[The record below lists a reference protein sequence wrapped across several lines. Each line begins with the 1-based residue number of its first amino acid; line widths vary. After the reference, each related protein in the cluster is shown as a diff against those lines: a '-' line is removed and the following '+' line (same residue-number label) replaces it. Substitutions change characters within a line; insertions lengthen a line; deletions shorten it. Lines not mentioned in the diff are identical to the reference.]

1 MNTPTARQA
10 PALPARPLIALTALV
25 TLAHLLLLQA
35 APLAWGPVPDPQAAA
50 PRPFITRTLEIK
62 PEPAVASAPAAT
74 PVRPRPVRR
83 SVPRPARDSQENQA
97 AAPAS
102 LAPPAIESIAPPID
116 DSLAPPGPPAEPP
129 AAAAEAV
136 MPTPAPVLPPVTG
149 ASTALTIPGSV
160 RLKYAM
166 TGRSK
171 NMDYSAFAQLDWL
184 QDGQTYEA
192 KMVVSALFLGSRSM
206 SSSGRITA
214 DGLAPTRFLDK
225 ARSERAAHFQAD
237 QGKIS
242 FSANTPDAPWQRGAQ
257 DRLSVFLQ
265 LGSLLAGAP
274 ASYPVG
280 SSVSLY
286 TAGPREVDTW
296 TFTVESEET
305 LKLPVGEAATLKL
318 TRKPQRNYDQTVEIW
333 FAPAMDY
340 LPVRSRITQQNGD
353 FIDQQLRAAEKP

>member
-10 PALPARPLIALTALV
+10 PALPARPLIALTLLV
-25 TLAHLLLLQA
+25 VLAHVLLLQA
-35 APLAWGPVPDPQAAA
+35 APLVWGPVPDPQAAT

-62 PEPAVASAPAAT
+62 PEPVVASAPAAP

-83 SVPRPARDSQENQA
+83 RAPVSQENR
-97 AAPAS
+97 APAPD
-102 LAPPAIESIAPPID
+102 LQAPTAIESIAFPAADSTAPVDPP
-116 DSLAPPGPPAEPP
+116 SPPPEATATTPAEAAPPPP
-129 AAAAEAV
+129 
-136 MPTPAPVLPPVTG
+136 G

-184 QDGQTYEA
+184 QDGQTYDA

-242 FSANTPDAPWQRGAQ
+242 FSANTPDAPWLRGAQ

-280 SSVSLY
+280 ASVSLY
-286 TAGPREVDTW
+286 TAGPREADTW
-296 TFTVESEET
+296 TFTVEAEET
-305 LKLPVGEAATLKL
+305 LKLPAGEAATLKL
-318 TRKPQRNYDQTVEIW
+318 TRKPQRDYDQTVEIW
-333 FAPAMDY
+333 FAPAMSY

-353 FIDQQLRAAEKP
+353 FIDQQLRVVEKP

>member
-10 PALPARPLIALTALV
+10 PALPARPLIALTLLV
-25 TLAHLLLLQA
+25 VLAHMLLLQA
-35 APLAWGPVPDPQAAA
+35 APLVWGPVPDPQVMA
-50 PRPFITRTLEIK
+50 PRPFLTRTLEIK
-62 PEPAVASAPAAT
+62 PAPVVASAPAAT

-83 SVPRPARDSQENQA
+83 RAPVSQENQA
-97 AAPAS
+97 PAPDLTTPS
-102 LAPPAIESIAPPID
+102 AIESIAPPAG
-116 DSLAPPGPPAEPP
+116 DSMAPVGPPAEISATPSEP
-129 AAAAEAV
+129 VA
-136 MPTPAPVLPPVTG
+136 PTPAEAAPPPPG

-184 QDGQTYEA
+184 QDGQTYDA

-206 SSSGRITA
+206 TSSGRITA

-225 ARSERAAHFQAD
+225 SRSERAAHFQAD

-242 FSANTPDAPWQRGAQ
+242 FSANTPDAPWLRGAQ

-286 TAGPREVDTW
+286 TAGPREADTW
-296 TFTVESEET
+296 TFLVESEET
-305 LKLPVGEAATLKL
+305 LRLPAGEAATLKL
-318 TRKPQRNYDQTVEIW
+318 TRKPQRDYDQTVEIW

-353 FIDQQLRAAEKP
+353 FIDQQLRVVEKP

>member
-10 PALPARPLIALTALV
+10 PALPARPLIALTLLV
-25 TLAHLLLLQA
+25 VLAHVLLLQA
-35 APLAWGPVPDPQAAA
+35 APLAWGPVSDPQAAT
-50 PRPFITRTLEIK
+50 PRPFLTRTLEIK
-62 PEPAVASAPAAT
+62 PAPVVASAPAAP
-74 PVRPRPVRR
+74 PVRPRPVPRR
-83 SVPRPARDSQENQA
+83 APVSQENR
-97 AAPAS
+97 APAPD
-102 LAPPAIESIAPPID
+102 LQAPTAIESIAPPAEIP
-116 DSLAPPGPPAEPP
+116 APPGEPVAP
-129 AAAAEAV
+129 TAAEA
-136 MPTPAPVLPPVTG
+136 APPPPG

-184 QDGQTYEA
+184 QDGQTYDA

-206 SSSGRITA
+206 TSSGRITA

-242 FSANTPDAPWQRGAQ
+242 FSANTPDAPWARGAQ

-280 SSVSLY
+280 ASVSLY
-286 TAGPREVDTW
+286 TAGPREADTW
-296 TFTVESEET
+296 TFTVEAEET
-305 LKLPVGEAATLKL
+305 LRLPAGETATLKL
-318 TRKPQRNYDQTVEIW
+318 TRKPQRDYDQTVEIW
-333 FAPAMDY
+333 FAPSMDY

-353 FIDQQLRAAEKP
+353 FIDQQLRVVEKP

>member
-10 PALPARPLIALTALV
+10 PALPARPLIALTLLV
-25 TLAHLLLLQA
+25 LLAHVLLLQA

-50 PRPFITRTLEIK
+50 PRPFLTRTLEIK
-62 PEPAVASAPAAT
+62 PAPVVASAPAAP

-83 SVPRPARDSQENQA
+83 RAPDSQENR
-97 AAPAS
+97 APAPD
-102 LAPPAIESIAPPID
+102 LATPSAIESIAPPAG
-116 DSLAPPGPPAEPP
+116 DSMAPTGPLAEISAPPSEPV
-129 AAAAEAV
+129 A
-136 MPTPAPVLPPVTG
+136 PTPAEAAPPPPG

-184 QDGQTYEA
+184 QDGQTYDA

-206 SSSGRITA
+206 TSSGRITA

-242 FSANTPDAPWQRGAQ
+242 FSANTPDAPWLRGAQ

-280 SSVSLY
+280 ASVSLY
-286 TAGPREVDTW
+286 TAGPREADTW
-296 TFTVESEET
+296 TFTVEAEET
-305 LKLPVGEAATLKL
+305 LRLPAGEAATLKL
-318 TRKPQRNYDQTVEIW
+318 TRKPQRDYDQTVEIW

-353 FIDQQLRAAEKP
+353 FIDQQLRVVEKP

>member
-10 PALPARPLIALTALV
+10 PALPARPLIALTSLV
-25 TLAHLLLLQA
+25 VLAHVLLLQA
-35 APLAWGPVPDPQAAA
+35 APLAWGPVPDPQATA

-62 PEPAVASAPAAT
+62 PESAVASAPAAP

-83 SVPRPARDSQENQA
+83 RAPVSQENR
-97 AAPAS
+97 APAHDPH
-102 LAPPAIESIAPPID
+102 APPAIESIASPASDSTTPPAGITATTTEPVAPTPVE
-116 DSLAPPGPPAEPP
+116 APPS
-129 AAAAEAV
+129 
-136 MPTPAPVLPPVTG
+136 LPG

-184 QDGQTYEA
+184 QDGQTYDA

-206 SSSGRITA
+206 TSSGRITA

-225 ARSERAAHFQAD
+225 SRSERAAHFEAD
-237 QGKIS
+237 KGKIS
-242 FSANTPDAPWQRGAQ
+242 FSANTPDAPWLRGAQ

-286 TAGPREVDTW
+286 TAGPREADTW

-305 LKLPVGEAATLKL
+305 LKLPAGEAATLKL
-318 TRKPQRNYDQTVEIW
+318 TRKPQRDYDQTVEIW
-333 FAPAMDY
+333 FAPSMDY

-353 FIDQQLRAAEKP
+353 FVDQQLRVVEKP

>member
-10 PALPARPLIALTALV
+10 PALPARPLIALTLLV
-25 TLAHLLLLQA
+25 VLAHVLLLQA
-35 APLAWGPVPDPQAAA
+35 APLVWGPVPDPQAAT
-50 PRPFITRTLEIK
+50 PRPFITRTLEIR

-83 SVPRPARDSQENQA
+83 S
-97 AAPAS
+97 APAS
-102 LAPPAIESIAPPID
+102 QANRTPARYPTAPTAIESIASPAG
-116 DSLAPPGPPAEPP
+116 DSMDPVDPQAPPAEIATTTEP
-129 AAAAEAV
+129 V
-136 MPTPAPVLPPVTG
+136 TPTPVEAPPSLPG

-184 QDGQTYEA
+184 QDGQTYDA

-206 SSSGRITA
+206 TSSGRITA

-225 ARSERAAHFQAD
+225 SRSERAAHFQAD
-237 QGKIS
+237 KGTIS
-242 FSANTPDAPWQRGAQ
+242 FSANTPDAPWLRGAQ

-280 SSVSLY
+280 ASVSLY
-286 TAGPREVDTW
+286 TAGPREADTW
-296 TFTVESEET
+296 TFSVESEET
-305 LKLPVGEAATLKL
+305 LQLPAGEAATLKL
-318 TRKPQRNYDQTVEIW
+318 TRKPQRDYDQTVEIW
-333 FAPAMDY
+333 FAPSMDY
-340 LPVRSRITQQNGD
+340 LPVRNRITQHNGD
-353 FIDQQLRAAEKP
+353 FVDQQLRVVEKP

>member
-10 PALPARPLIALTALV
+10 PALPARPLIALTSLV
-25 TLAHLLLLQA
+25 VLAHVLLLQA
-35 APLAWGPVPDPQAAA
+35 APLAWGPVPDPQAAT

-62 PEPAVASAPAAT
+62 PEPVVASAPAAP

-83 SVPRPARDSQENQA
+83 RAPVSQENR
-97 AAPAS
+97 APAPD
-102 LAPPAIESIAPPID
+102 LQAPTAIESIASPATDSTAPVDPP
-116 DSLAPPGPPAEPP
+116 SPPPEATATTPVEAAPP
-129 AAAAEAV
+129 
-136 MPTPAPVLPPVTG
+136 LPG

-184 QDGQTYEA
+184 QDGQTYDA

-206 SSSGRITA
+206 TSSGRITA

-242 FSANTPDAPWQRGAQ
+242 FSANTPDAPWLRGAQ

-280 SSVSLY
+280 ASVSLY
-286 TAGPREVDTW
+286 TAGPREADTW
-296 TFTVESEET
+296 TFTVEAEET
-305 LKLPVGEAATLKL
+305 LKLPAGEAATLKL
-318 TRKPQRNYDQTVEIW
+318 TRKPQRDYDQTVEIW
-333 FAPAMDY
+333 FAPSMSY

-353 FIDQQLRAAEKP
+353 FIDQQLRVVEKP

>member
-10 PALPARPLIALTALV
+10 PALPARPLIALTSLV
-25 TLAHLLLLQA
+25 ALAHVLLLQA

-62 PEPAVASAPAAT
+62 PEPAVASAPAAP

-83 SVPRPARDSQENQA
+83 RAPVSQANR
-97 AAPAS
+97 APAPD
-102 LAPPAIESIAPPID
+102 LIAPPAIESIALPTS
-116 DSLAPPGPPAEPP
+116 DSTAPVEPPGPPAENTTATTEPV
-129 AAAAEAV
+129 A
-136 MPTPAPVLPPVTG
+136 PTPVEAPPPLPG
-149 ASTALTIPGSV
+149 ANTALTIPGSV

-184 QDGQTYEA
+184 QDGQTYDA

-206 SSSGRITA
+206 TSSGRITA

-225 ARSERAAHFQAD
+225 SRSERAAHFQAD
-237 QGKIS
+237 KGTIT
-242 FSANTPDAPWQRGAQ
+242 FSANTPDAPWLRGAQ

-286 TAGPREVDTW
+286 TAGPREADTW

-305 LKLPVGEAATLKL
+305 LQLPAGEAATLKL
-318 TRKPQRNYDQTVEIW
+318 TRKPQRDYDQTVEIW
-333 FAPAMDY
+333 FAPSMDY

-353 FIDQQLRAAEKP
+353 FVDQQLRVVEKP

>member
-10 PALPARPLIALTALV
+10 PALPARPLIALTSLV
-25 TLAHLLLLQA
+25 VLVHVLLLQA
-35 APLAWGPVPDPQAAA
+35 APLVWGPVPDPQATA

-62 PEPAVASAPAAT
+62 PEPVVASAPAAP

-83 SVPRPARDSQENQA
+83 RAPVSQENR
-97 AAPAS
+97 APAPD
-102 LAPPAIESIAPPID
+102 LQAPTAIESIASPAAGSTAPVDPP
-116 DSLAPPGPPAEPP
+116 SPPPEATATTPVEAAPP
-129 AAAAEAV
+129 
-136 MPTPAPVLPPVTG
+136 LPG

-184 QDGQTYEA
+184 QDGQTYDA

-206 SSSGRITA
+206 TSSGRITA

-242 FSANTPDAPWQRGAQ
+242 FSANTPDAPWLRGAQ

-280 SSVSLY
+280 ASVSLY
-286 TAGPREVDTW
+286 TAGPREADTW
-296 TFTVESEET
+296 TFTVEAEET
-305 LKLPVGEAATLKL
+305 LRLPAGEAATLKL
-318 TRKPQRNYDQTVEIW
+318 TRKPQRDYDQTVEIW
-333 FAPAMDY
+333 FAPSMDY

-353 FIDQQLRAAEKP
+353 FIDQQLRVVEKP

>member
-10 PALPARPLIALTALV
+10 PALPARPLIALTLLV
-25 TLAHLLLLQA
+25 VLAHVLLLQA
-35 APLAWGPVPDPQAAA
+35 APLVWGPVPDPQAAT

-62 PEPAVASAPAAT
+62 PEPVVASAPAAP

-83 SVPRPARDSQENQA
+83 RAPDSQENR
-97 AAPAS
+97 APAPD
-102 LAPPAIESIAPPID
+102 LTTPLAIESIAPPAG
-116 DSLAPPGPPAEPP
+116 DSPAPAGPPAEISATPSEP
-129 AAAAEAV
+129 VAPTAAEA
-136 MPTPAPVLPPVTG
+136 APPPPG

-184 QDGQTYEA
+184 QDGQTYDA

-242 FSANTPDAPWQRGAQ
+242 FSANTPDAPWLRGAQ

-280 SSVSLY
+280 ASVSLY
-286 TAGPREVDTW
+286 TAGPREADTW
-296 TFTVESEET
+296 TFTVEAEET
-305 LKLPVGEAATLKL
+305 LKLPAGEAATLKL
-318 TRKPQRNYDQTVEIW
+318 TRKPQRDYDQTVEIW
-333 FAPAMDY
+333 FAPAMSY

-353 FIDQQLRAAEKP
+353 FIDQQLRVVEKP

>member
-10 PALPARPLIALTALV
+10 PALPARPLIALTLLV
-25 TLAHLLLLQA
+25 VLAHVLLLQA
-35 APLAWGPVPDPQAAA
+35 APLAWGPVPEPQAAT
-50 PRPFITRTLEIK
+50 PRPFLTRTLEIK
-62 PEPAVASAPAAT
+62 PAPVMASAPAAT
-74 PVRPRPVRR
+74 PARPRPVRR
-83 SVPRPARDSQENQA
+83 RAPDSQENR
-97 AAPAS
+97 APAPD
-102 LAPPAIESIAPPID
+102 LMTPTAIESIASPAG
-116 DSLAPPGPPAEPP
+116 DSTALVGPLAEISAPPSEPVAP
-129 AAAAEAV
+129 TAAEA
-136 MPTPAPVLPPVTG
+136 APPPPG

-184 QDGQTYEA
+184 QDGQTYDA

-206 SSSGRITA
+206 TSSGRITA

-242 FSANTPDAPWQRGAQ
+242 FSANTPDAPWLRGAQ

-280 SSVSLY
+280 ASVSLY
-286 TAGPREVDTW
+286 TAGPREADTW
-296 TFTVESEET
+296 TFMVESEET
-305 LKLPVGEAATLKL
+305 LRLPAGEAATLKL
-318 TRKPQRNYDQTVEIW
+318 TRKPQRDYDQTVEIW
-333 FAPAMDY
+333 FAPSMDY

-353 FIDQQLRAAEKP
+353 FIDQQLRVVEKP

>member
-10 PALPARPLIALTALV
+10 PALPARPLIALTSLV
-25 TLAHLLLLQA
+25 ALAHVLLLQA
-35 APLAWGPVPDPQAAA
+35 APLAWGPVPDPQATA

-62 PEPAVASAPAAT
+62 PEPVVVSAPAAT

-83 SVPRPARDSQENQA
+83 RAPVSQENR
-97 AAPAS
+97 APAPD
-102 LAPPAIESIAPPID
+102 LKAPPAIESIAPPAS
-116 DSLAPPGPPAEPP
+116 DSTTPPAEITATTTEPV
-129 AAAAEAV
+129 A
-136 MPTPAPVLPPVTG
+136 PAPVEAAAPSLPG

-184 QDGQTYEA
+184 QDGQTYDA

-206 SSSGRITA
+206 TSSGRITA

-225 ARSERAAHFQAD
+225 SRSERAAHFQAD
-237 QGKIS
+237 KGKIS
-242 FSANTPDAPWQRGAQ
+242 FSANTPDAPWLRGAQ

-286 TAGPREVDTW
+286 TAGPREADTW

-305 LKLPVGEAATLKL
+305 LRLPAGEAATLKL
-318 TRKPQRNYDQTVEIW
+318 TRKPQRDYDQTVEIW

-353 FIDQQLRAAEKP
+353 FIDQQLRVVEKP

>member
-10 PALPARPLIALTALV
+10 PALPARPLIALTSLVALV
-25 TLAHLLLLQA
+25 HVLLLQA
-35 APLAWGPVPDPQAAA
+35 APLAWGPVPDPQATA

-83 SVPRPARDSQENQA
+83 RAPVSQENRAPTPALQA
-97 AAPAS
+97 PS
-102 LAPPAIESIAPPID
+102 AIEFIAPPVG
-116 DSLAPPGPPAEPP
+116 DSMAPAGPPAEITATPSEP
-129 AAAAEAV
+129 V
-136 MPTPAPVLPPVTG
+136 TPAPVEAAPPLPG

-166 TGRSK
+166 TGRAK

-184 QDGQTYEA
+184 QDGQTYDA

-242 FSANTPDAPWQRGAQ
+242 FSANTPDAPWLRGAQ

-280 SSVSLY
+280 ASVSLY
-286 TAGPREVDTW
+286 TAGPREADTW
-296 TFTVESEET
+296 TFTVEAEET
-305 LKLPVGEAATLKL
+305 LRLPAGEAATLKL
-318 TRKPQRNYDQTVEIW
+318 TRKPQRDFDQTVEIW
-333 FAPAMDY
+333 FAPSMSY

-353 FIDQQLRAAEKP
+353 FIDQQLRVVEKP